1 MNSRQ
6 LNLTLTL
13 EEDAFNILVDL
24 LTKSLSKVSP
34 KQSESS
40 PVDERRAARL
50 KASQHALF
58 AGEKP
63 PTDRG
68 LLIDSRQAA
77 KLLSI
82 SERTLWGMWN
92 DGKMPKPIRIGQ
104 AVRFAYEELQ
114 AWVNAGGPPQENWL
128 WPKGNG

>member
-1 MNSRQ
+1 MNSHQ
-6 LNLTLTL
+6 LSLTLTL

-24 LTKSLSKVSP
+24 LTKALSKVSP

-68 LLIDSRQAA
+68 LLVDTREAVRLLGVSA
-77 KLLSI
+77 KTI
-82 SERTLWGMWN
+82 YTMEKNGQ
-92 DGKMPKPIRIGQ
+92 MPKALRIGK
-104 AVRFAYEELQ
+104 AVRWSYEELK
-114 AWVNAGGPPQENWL
+114 AWIA
-128 WPKGNG
+128 KGCPSLNDQT